1 MFEAVRIEVAPGEL
15 VDKLTILDIKLERIG
30 DAAKRRNVGM
40 ERRVLAEAFDALEA
54 PASIDGLVERLRR
67 VNEALWAIEDDIR
80 DCERRGDFGA
90 AFVALARAVYRTND
104 ERADLKRAINL
115 ALGSRLIEE
124 KSYRP
129 YGRGDQP
136 RTSLPR

>member
-1 MFEAVRIEVAPGEL
+1 MFETVKIEVAPGEL
-15 VDKLTILDIKLERIG
+15 VDKLTILDIKLERIR
-30 DAAKRRNVGM
+30 DADKHRNVSL
-40 ERRVLAEAFDALEA
+40 ERRVLAEAYEELEA
-54 PASIDGLVERLRR
+54 PASITGLVERLRC

-90 AFVALARAVYRTND
+90 AFVGLARAVYKTND
-104 ERADLKRAINL
+104 ERADVKRAINL

-129 YGRGDQP
+129 YVQGDQP
-136 RTSLPR
+136 